1 MLNFQICCQFYG
13 LCTSFSM
20 LKNKVMV
27 MPPLDNPR
35 WERFAQELAKGQSQT
50 GAYLTAGYKG
60 AKSPTTAASRLLTN
74 VKVAARVK
82 ELQQRGAERA
92 EVTVASLIA
101 DLDEDRKL
109 ARGAGQASA
118 AVAATM
124 AKAKLLGL
132 VIDRKE
138 VGAPGEFDEIENM
151 SADELA
157 REQLADRHKTV
168 AVLPTVAAVA
178 SEQSSRC
185 RKRPGLQS
193 TSSPD
198 PF

>member
-1 MLNFQICCQFYG
+1 LLSI
-13 LCTSFSM
+13 LWA
-20 LKNKVMV
+20 LHVVLHAENKVMV

-50 GAYLTAGYKG
+50 GAYLAAGYKG

-74 VKVAARVK
+74 VRVAARVK

-132 VIDRKE
+132 FIDRKE

-151 SADELA
+151 SADELREFIHSIAAQIGGGDDASAAGGEA
-157 REQLADRHKTV
+157 RPPRGK
-168 AVLPTVAAVA
+168 PN
-178 SEQSSRC
+178 
-185 RKRPGLQS
+185 
-193 TSSPD
+193 
-198 PF
+198 